1 MPVVDANST
10 VPLPPVVHVHTSSL
24 SHKHGLKHHKLTAF
38 HDPSSHL
45 SAESESAEAVP
56 VATALPDAAPA
67 NPDDSVSA
75 SDASTSAEVP
85 VPVVKRDVPALQAD
99 PIPVVPVCP
108 GRVRF
113 F

>member
-1 MPVVDANST
+1 MPVVDANNT
-10 VPLPPVVHVHTSSL
+10 IPLPPVVHVHTSSL
-24 SHKHGLKHHKLTAF
+24 SHKHGFKHHKLTAF

-45 SAESESAEAVP
+45 SAESESSEAVP
-56 VATALPDAAPA
+56 VATAGPDAATA
-67 NPDDSVSA
+67 KPDDSVSA

-85 VPVVKRDVPALQAD
+85 VPVVKRDVPVPQVD
-99 PIPVVPVCP
+99 PIPAMPVCP

>member
-1 MPVVDANST
+1 MPVVDANNT
-10 VPLPPVVHVHTSSL
+10 IPLPPVVHVHTSL
-24 SHKHGLKHHKLTAF
+24 SHKHGLKHHKLTAV

-45 SAESESAEAVP
+45 SAESESAEIVP
-56 VATALPDAAPA
+56 VATGVADAAPA
-67 NPDDSVSA
+67 DQDGSVST

-85 VPVVKRDVPALQAD
+85 VPVVKREVPVLQAE
-99 PIPVVPVCP
+99 PIAVMPVCP